1 MAFDQIYTKK
11 LIFQYIPTVSA
22 RFTVFKRYRNTFQ
35 KKMKKNEKI
44 EKRVLTRC
52 FAYGIIS
59 HVARETNKRHDK
71 PSHFGG
77 IAQLGEHLP
86 YKQEVIG
93 SSPIAPTIKYG

>member
-1 MAFDQIYTKK
+1 
-11 LIFQYIPTVSA
+11 
-22 RFTVFKRYRNTFQ
+22 
-35 KKMKKNEKI
+35 MKKNEKI

-93 SSPIAPTIKYG
+93 SSPIVPTIMAR